1 MFEYNYED
9 FEAHFGPWNDKIGDV
24 NSELKYLTP
33 FGFCL
38 SWSLLKNEVTLSS
51 KESTSVFIIDPTYSN
66 DLVLLG
72 SKSVKLNFGSLG
84 NGFYSGYKYE
94 VQITLH
100 DERINDGLSCIDYD
114 RIDSSYGECIE
125 DRMRKNMLME
135 LGCLLP
141 WVPDA
146 ANSSCEN
153 VKNLKMP
160 EVFHK
165 EISKFVYGWKIKSLL
180 MCKQPCLR
188 LGFKEVEIIKVL
200 NKKNYGYAEIL
211 FYDEVKVYTD
221 VFAYDMFSLV
231 VDLGSALGLWLG
243 LSALN
248 LFSSLVD
255 YTALARSQ
263 YFH

>member
-1 MFEYNYED
+1 MFEYNYEE
-9 FEAHFGPWNDKIGDV
+9 FVAHFGPWDDNNGAV
-24 NSELKYLTP
+24 NSTLKFLTP
-33 FGFCL
+33 HGFCL
-38 SWSLLKNEVTLSS
+38 SWSLLKNEVTMYS

-66 DLVLLG
+66 DLVVLG
-72 SKSVKLNFGSLG
+72 SKSVKLNFGPLG

-94 VQITLH
+94 VQLTLH

-125 DRMRKNMLME
+125 DRIRKNMLME

-160 EVFHK
+160 DVFHK
-165 EISKFVYGWKIKSLL
+165 EISKFVYGWKSNSLS
-180 MCKQPCLR
+180 MCKQPCSR
-188 LGFKEVEIIKVL
+188 LGFKLVEIRKIYNRRNRGNVGL
-200 NKKNYGYAEIL
+200 L